1 MPEGRPVVIAVSG
14 TLPNITLTLH
24 TTKSHYTESIIM
36 DSPQIIISTDK
47 KQLDIDYIHSF
58 LSQSYW
64 AEGIPKH
71 AVEKSINNSFCFGVY
86 VVDQQVG
93 FARVIT
99 DFTTF
104 AYLADVFIDETQRG
118 KGIGKRLVEEITN
131 HDELVGL
138 KRWHL
143 LTDDAQKLYS
153 QYGFVV
159 PENPAIHMEKRKEPR
174 Y

>member
-1 MPEGRPVVIAVSG
+1 MSWSDIV
-14 TLPNITLTLH
+14 
-24 TTKSHYTESIIM
+24 
-36 DSPQIIISTDK
+36 ISTDK
-47 KQLDIDYIHSF
+47 DKLNIDFIHKF

-71 AVEKSINNSFCFGVY
+71 AIIKTIENSFCFGIY
-86 VVDQQVG
+86 KANTQIG

-104 AYLADVFIDETQRG
+104 AYLADVFIDESQRRTGLG
-118 KGIGKRLVEEITN
+118 KKLVQEIIN
-131 HDELVGL
+131 HEELVGL

-143 LTDDAQKLYS
+143 LTDDAQGLYS
-153 QYGFVV
+153 KFGFTN
-159 PENPAIHMEKRKEPR
+159 PENPTIHMERRKKPI